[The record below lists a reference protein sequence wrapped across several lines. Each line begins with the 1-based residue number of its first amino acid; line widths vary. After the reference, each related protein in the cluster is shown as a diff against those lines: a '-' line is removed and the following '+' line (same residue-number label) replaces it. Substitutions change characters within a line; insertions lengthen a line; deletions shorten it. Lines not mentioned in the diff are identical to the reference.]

1 MTQNIGSL
9 RGKILLEVNDFKQKM
24 QQTRDELKKTSI
36 SAQAASKDFGRIQT
50 ASLAV
55 GAAVAAGIGA
65 SVKVAANFEAQMSR
79 VKAISGAT
87 GQEFEA
93 LKKSALELG
102 ASTSKSA
109 GEVAIAFEDMAAMGF
124 NATQIMA
131 AMPGVIAAAEA
142 SGSDLALTSRVV
154 AAALNGFKLEA
165 SEASRVADIL
175 AKTANVSAAS
185 VDDLGYAFKY
195 AAPVAQTLG
204 ISIEELAA
212 ATGIMVDAGME
223 GSQAGTTLR
232 MALMRLADP
241 TKEGAAALEKLG
253 VKTTDA
259 KGQFAGLTKMLPEFV
274 KGLDGMTNSQ
284 KVAALSTIFGTE
296 AATGMLTVIE
306 GGVDKFEDF
315 TGALEN
321 SAGASKEAAAIMK
334 DNLKGAADE
343 LMGALET
350 LGIEIGDELL
360 PMLTDITKRGAE
372 VVSAITDMNLSALKS
387 GLTFAGTAASIA
399 LVISTIGKLA
409 IAARGLMVSMGPA
422 GWLILGVSLLGGVFA
437 TAKMESDKFLE
448 STLKKIE
455 GMTEEAKAMDTTIQT
470 YDNLKLKMQLTNKEF
485 GRYLDINQ
493 QIKNATDPKVIEDLT
508 KEQDRLREKSGLTN
522 EEMQKFIEANDLI
535 IEKVPESN
543 VVLSDQGRIFLENA
557 DAAKEMNKQ
566 KYEEIRLELEIAKSA
581 ARETIKQDLEQQD
594 QLLDNINKLQEKRL
608 ANIDKI
614 KEQEK
619 LVGKLQG
626 ELREAQA
633 SGDEKAI
640 FQAEAELLIAQ
651 DQLGVMDIQHTKL
664 LKEIDA
670 QKDSLDKVS
679 EKIKKLDEVNQQM
692 VELEMKM
699 VGINAK
705 HGEEIQAIDTAI
717 GKLEV
722 QKQKLHDTT
731 PVAQRNT
738 KEYQDAQAAIQG
750 QIDKLNI
757 AKARVIEITG
767 KAQEMNY
774 ELSKEI
780 QKNIYENRIQRII
793 QSGRPQAGGPQE
805 VRHTGGVVGSGMPKL
820 HVGGMASQFMDAPLH
835 NEVDVRL
842 LRGETVL
849 TEAQQANLFRMIDA
863 GNAGNGGGDS
873 ESFQEVIGLLRRLES
888 LMAGGFNATVEMDSR
903 EVGRLVAPSVSEQM
917 AMDAD
922 RAAVFRGYR

>member
-1 MTQNIGSL
+1 MTADIGEL
-9 RGKILLEVNDFKQKM
+9 RGRMLLDVQKFSEGVK
-24 QQTRDELKKTSI
+24 RSKAELLGMKTSADGANKSI
-36 SAQAASKDFGRIQT
+36 KGLQSTTSSMKQAAEQGIIPATRASKNMEKQLDKVSGKTKVVSTDYKNMLTKIQI
-50 ASLAV
+50 ASAAI
-55 GAAVAAGIGA
+55 GAAMAAGIGA
-65 SVKVAANFEAQMSR
+65 SVKVAADFEAQMSR

-87 GQEFEA
+87 GEEFEA
-93 LKKSALELG
+93 LKEKALELG

-109 GEVAIAFEDMAAMGF
+109 SEVAIAFEDMAAMGF
-124 NATQIMA
+124 NATQIID

-185 VDDLGYAFKY
+185 VDDLGYAFKF

-212 ATGIMVDAGME
+212 ATGIMIDSGLE

-232 MALMRLADP
+232 MALLRLADP

-253 VKTTDA
+253 IKTTDA
-259 KGQFAGLTKMLPEFV
+259 KGNFAGLTKILPEFV

-284 KVAALSTIFGTE
+284 KVAALATIFGAE

-306 GGVDKFEDF
+306 GGVDKFDEF

-334 DNLKGAADE
+334 DNLKGAVDE
-343 LMGALET
+343 LMGAFET
-350 LGIEIGDELL
+350 LGIEVGDEFL
-360 PMLTDITKRGAE
+360 PMLTDLTKRGAE
-372 VVSAITDMNLSALKS
+372 VVGAISEMNTSALTS
-387 GLTFAGTAASIA
+387 GLTFAGTAATIA
-399 LVISTIGKLA
+399 LVISSIGKLA
-409 IAARGLMVSMGPA
+409 LATRALMVSMGPA
-422 GWLILGVSLLGGVFA
+422 GWLITGLSLLGGVFV
-437 TAKMESDKFLE
+437 TARMESDKFAE
-448 STLKKIE
+448 SNMKRISGLV
-455 GMTEEAKAMDTTIQT
+455 EEAQTLDTSIKT
-470 YDNLKLKMQLTNKEF
+470 YDNLKLKMKLTNDEF

-522 EEMQKFIEANDLI
+522 EEMQKFLEANDLI

-566 KYEEIRLELEIAKSA
+566 KYEEIRLELEIARSS
-581 ARETIKQDLEQQD
+581 ARETIKQDLEKQD
-594 QLLDNINKLQEKRL
+594 QLMDNMNKLQEKRL

-619 LVGKLQG
+619 LVGQLQG
-626 ELREAQA
+626 ELRNAQA

-651 DQLGVMDIQHTKL
+651 DQLDVMNIQHTKL
-664 LKEIDA
+664 LEEIQA
-670 QKDSLDKVS
+670 QQGSLDKVS

-717 GKLEV
+717 GKLEA
-722 QKQKLHDTT
+722 QKKKLHDTT

-738 KEYQDAQAAIQG
+738 KEYQEAQSAIQG

-774 ELSKEI
+774 ELSKSI

-805 VRHTGGVVGSGMPKL
+805 VWHTGGVVGSQL
-820 HVGGMASQFMDAPLH
+820 A
-835 NEVDVRL
+835 R
-842 LRGETVL
+842 
-849 TEAQQANLFRMIDA
+849 ANSIGD
-863 GNAGNGGGDS
+863 DS
-873 ESFQEVIGLLRRLES
+873 EESRRNARMALQMLE
-888 LMAGGFNATVEMDSR
+888 MIYGQR
-903 EVGRLVAPSVSEQM
+903 EAS
-917 AMDAD
+917 
-922 RAAVFRGYR
+922 